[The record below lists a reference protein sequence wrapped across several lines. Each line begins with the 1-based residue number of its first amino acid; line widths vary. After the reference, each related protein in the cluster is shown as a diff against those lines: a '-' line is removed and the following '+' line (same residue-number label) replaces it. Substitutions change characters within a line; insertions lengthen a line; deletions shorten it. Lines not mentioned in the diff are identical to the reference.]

1 LQDLLIPATLPFLPW
16 GITMRKPPFVALL
29 LMFGSQAQAAPT
41 PLASPELGCAGSGLQ
56 SGFPTADIV
65 ITYTPRREN
74 DAFALAK
81 AINRQQIDN
90 EESAG
95 VTLVMKAKIP
105 DFERDKVLYNTLMST
120 ESEAVAAQALLAAC
134 GIKSHGSWT
143 PSPSN
148 GDYLIRLAI
157 GLD

>member
-1 LQDLLIPATLPFLPW
+1 
-16 GITMRKPPFVALL
+16 MRGLPFVALL
-29 LMFGSQAQAAPT
+29 LMCSSQTQAAPT
-41 PLASPELGCAGSGLQ
+41 PQPTIDQSCVSSGLQ
-56 SGFPTADIV
+56 SKFPTADIV

-81 AINRQQIDN
+81 TINREQIDN

-95 VTLVMKAKIP
+95 VTLVMKSKLP
-105 DFERDKVLYNTLMST
+105 DWERGKVLYNTIMST
-120 ESEAVAAQALLAAC
+120 EAEAVAAQRLLVAC

-143 PSPSN
+143 ASPQN
-148 GDYLIRLAI
+148 GDYLDKLAI